1 MEGGRSLKIA
11 FIRPSMF
18 GRRTKDAMQPIV
30 FAIIKALTPEDVEMA
45 FYDELV
51 EPVPM
56 DIEPD
61 AVAITVDT
69 FSAKR
74 AYKLADFF
82 RGKGIKVIMGG
93 FHPTMLPEECLE
105 HADAVIV
112 GEAEDTWIAVIADL
126 KDNSLKEKYISS
138 SNVPLSE
145 VKYDYSVFEGKK
157 YNGVGLVQF
166 SRGCKFNCEFC
177 SIHAF
182 YKDSV
187 RCKETSVI
195 LNEIKGIKEKYIF
208 FIDDNIFANEEK
220 AREMFEALIPLN
232 KKWFC
237 QISIDAAGDVEL
249 LRLMK
254 KAGCL
259 VVLIGFESL
268 DIDNLKLMGKGAN
281 IKNSNYNEI
290 ISNIYSC
297 GLMIYGTFVIGYDHD
312 SLQGVRDTV
321 KFAIDNGFVIANF
334 NPLMP
339 MPGTALYERLK
350 REKRL
355 LHERWWI
362 DESYR
367 YGDAMLAP
375 AGLSPD
381 QLKDACKRARL
392 EFNSYK
398 SIFKRLLQGGGANSA
413 SLENIAVFL
422 TANFISRKEILS
434 KQGKELGGEL

>member
-1 MEGGRSLKIA
+1 MKIA

-18 GRRTKDAMQPIV
+18 GRQTSDAMQPLV
-30 FAIIKALTPEDVEMA
+30 FAIIKALTPEDIELA

-51 EPVPM
+51 EPIPM
-56 DIEPD
+56 RMEAD
-61 AVAITVDT
+61 AIAITVDT
-69 FSAKR
+69 FSARR

-82 RGKGIKVIMGG
+82 RGKGTKVIMGG

-105 HADAVIV
+105 HADAVVV

-138 SNVPLSE
+138 SNVPLSR
-145 VKYDYSVFEGKK
+145 VRYDYSVFDGKK

-166 SRGCKFNCEFC
+166 SRGCKFSCEFC

-187 RCKETSVI
+187 RCKENSVI
-195 LNEIKGIKEKYIF
+195 VNEIKSIKEKYIF

-220 AREMFEALIPLN
+220 ARDLFEALVPL
-232 KKWFC
+232 KKRWFC
-237 QISIDAAGDVEL
+237 QISIDAARDLEL

-254 KAGCL
+254 KAGCR
-259 VVLIGFESL
+259 VVLVGFESL
-268 DIDNLKLMGKGAN
+268 NVDNLKMMGKGAN
-281 IKNSNYNEI
+281 IKNSNYKEI

-312 SLQGVRDTV
+312 SLEGVRDTV
-321 KFAIDNGFVIANF
+321 EFAIDNGFAVANF

-350 REKRL
+350 SEKNL
-355 LHERWWI
+355 LHERWWL

-398 SIFKRLLQGGGANSA
+398 NIFKRLLHGGGANSA
-413 SLENIAVFL
+413 SLENIVVFL

-434 KQGKELGGEL
+434 KQGKELGGNV